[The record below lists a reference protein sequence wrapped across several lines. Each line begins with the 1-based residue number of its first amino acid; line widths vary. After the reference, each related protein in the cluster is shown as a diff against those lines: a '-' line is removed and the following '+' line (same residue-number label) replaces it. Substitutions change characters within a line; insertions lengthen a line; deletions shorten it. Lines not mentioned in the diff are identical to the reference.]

1 MKNKL
6 LDKPK
11 HVKER
16 YFRLKFYRKFNPF
29 LMKILLLKLRISL
42 TISERKRIKILD
54 STFNTMIK
62 ERNRLDKDKFQ
73 ALNELY
79 NISIFF
85 LLAEK
90 DLAAIKID
98 AFTHLN
104 PWKRNL
110 SLRIMLLIIHE
121 RDINKVASGKT
132 LNYIYSHL
140 DINEKL
146 KNKLIDSFRNMKKI
160 QDKINYIL
168 KDIRNNSIAH
178 RDKDAMLQYQTING
192 INILKIKDILN
203 EYFIASNNIMKSLIT
218 LTQELSTISSL
229 LSQYSEK
236 EKN

>member
-11 HVKER
+11 RVKER
-16 YFRLKFYRKFNPF
+16 YFRLKFYRNFNSF

-42 TISERKRIKILD
+42 IISERKRIKILD

-79 NISIFF
+79 NISMFF

-98 AFTHLN
+98 AFTHSN

-121 RDINKVASGKT
+121 RDITKVASGKT

-140 DINEKL
+140 NINEKL
-146 KNKLIDSFRNMKKI
+146 KNKLVDSFRNMKKI

-203 EYFIASNNIMKSLIT
+203 EYSIASNNIMKSLIT
-218 LTQELSTISSL
+218 LTQQLSTLSSL

>member
-6 LDKPK
+6 LNKPK
-11 HVKER
+11 HIQER
-16 YFRLKFYRKFNPF
+16 YFRLKFYKKFNPF

-42 TISERKRIKILD
+42 TISERKRLKVLD
-54 STFNTMIK
+54 STFDTMLK
-62 ERNRLDKDKFQ
+62 ERERLDKDKFQ

-79 NISIFF
+79 NISMFF

-121 RDINKVASGKT
+121 RDITKVASGKT

-140 DINEKL
+140 EIDENL
-146 KNKLIDSFRNMKKI
+146 KKRFIDSFRNMKK
-160 QDKINYIL
+160 Y
-168 KDIRNNSIAH
+168 
-178 RDKDAMLQYQTING
+178 
-192 INILKIKDILN
+192 KIK
-203 EYFIASNNIMKSLIT
+203 LI
-218 LTQELSTISSL
+218 IF
-229 LSQYSEK
+229 
-236 EKN
+236 

>member
-11 HVKER
+11 RVQKR
-16 YFRLKFYRKFNPF
+16 YFRLKFYRNSNSFF
-29 LMKILLLKLRISL
+29 MKILLLKLRISL
-42 TISERKRIKILD
+42 IISEKKRIKILD

-73 ALNELY
+73 ALNGLY
-79 NISIFF
+79 NISMFF

-98 AFTHLN
+98 ALTHSN

-121 RDINKVASGKT
+121 RDITKVASGKT

-140 DINEKL
+140 NINEKL
-146 KNKLIDSFRNMKKI
+146 KNKLVDSFRNMKKI

-203 EYFIASNNIMKSLIT
+203 EYSIASNNIMKSLIT
-218 LTQELSTISSL
+218 LTQQLSTLSSL